1 MVKFPTEN
9 DNSTLP
15 LDVKPSDTSD
25 TVTNDAK
32 NMENPFEKITEQQKR
47 ILRLGL
53 ERGESDFS
61 DERENEEIN
70 DRAIEATVKEL
81 GKAIFSQVKISIQ
94 SASAAVIPNIPKVI
108 EDLTEDVKK
117 SSSENFGKMLQKLNK
132 TVDDLGINLKDY
144 NKELA
149 DFLQNREK
157 NIMEK
162 KQDQKFYSEQG
173 IVTKIEEKTG
183 ELIILTEKEVE
194 KKTFL
199 LESLEK
205 QINER
210 EKIIRENA
218 KIIQNQKDLSI
229 KEIETRR
236 AIIKENEKKIKE
248 ITPQSEELK
257 NELQPVLNQKEQMGE
272 KKGFASTISQGV
284 SNFRQEFLPQPI
296 DDVLTT
302 FTSTLSAPLDIVR
315 ELGDTLLQFLKP
327 FKLLL
332 KPLSMLAKV
341 FVPFFTLFK
350 QKFALDKLSFGL
362 QKLQVLTSAKA
373 LAAIALA
380 GAGALAAYG
389 LSKKGDQKQAGGF
402 TKEDPSSE
410 DLYSTDEGFLDD
422 TQFQQMSYD
431 ENKTAIKKG
440 KKQNIISPL
449 EDVKNKNF
457 FADMVNGN
465 LKTPMMKPEDLIE
478 RKPTD
483 QMATSNSVINAPKT
497 TYYQN
502 QHTLS
507 GGLNLN
513 NNDSWYNKSLMSS

>member
-1 MVKFPTEN
+1 MAKFPTVN
-9 DNSTLP
+9 DNLMLSLG
-15 LDVKPSDTSD
+15 VKPSD
-25 TVTNDAK
+25 TVTNDA
-32 NMENPFEKITEQQKR
+32 EN
-47 ILRLGL
+47 
-53 ERGESDFS
+53 
-61 DERENEEIN
+61 N
-70 DRAIEATVKEL
+70 DQAIEATVKEL

-94 SASAAVIPNIPKVI
+94 NATAAVIPNIPKVI

-117 SSSENFGKMLQKLNK
+117 TSSENFGKILQKLNK
-132 TVDDLGINLKDY
+132 TVDDLGINLRDY
-144 NKELA
+144 NEELA
-149 DFLQNREK
+149 NFLQAREE
-157 NIMEK
+157 NIIEK
-162 KQDQKFYSEQG
+162 KQDQKFYAEQG

-205 QINER
+205 QISER

-236 AIIKENEKKIKE
+236 AIIKENEKKLKE

-257 NELQPVLNQKEQMGE
+257 NELQPVISQREQMGE

-284 SNFRQEFLPQPI
+284 SNFRQEYLPQPI
-296 DDVLTT
+296 DDVLST
-302 FTSTLSAPLDIVR
+302 FTSTLSAPFDIVK
-315 ELGDTLLQFLKP
+315 ELGGTLLQFLKP

-341 FVPFFTLFK
+341 FVPFFILFR

-373 LAAIALA
+373 LAAIAAA

-422 TQFQQMSYD
+422 TQFQQMPYD
-431 ENKTAIKKG
+431 QSKTALKKE
-440 KKQNIISPL
+440 KRQNVISSIEKEKRQNVISPI

-457 FADMVNGN
+457 FEDMVNGN

-478 RKPTD
+478 RKTSD